1 MKKIISTAFVA
12 LLATA
17 SVGFAQGE
25 AGAGAAAG
33 GAGAGGGLAGAGVG
47 AGLGVG
53 VAVGVPLAGMA
64 LGIAAVESSQND
76 DSQPTSS
83 TTTN

>member
-25 AGAGAAAG
+25 AGAAG
-33 GAGAGGGLAGAGVG
+33 GAGGGLAGAGVG
-47 AGLGVG
+47 GGIGIGVG
-53 VAVGVPLAGMA
+53 IGVPLAGMA